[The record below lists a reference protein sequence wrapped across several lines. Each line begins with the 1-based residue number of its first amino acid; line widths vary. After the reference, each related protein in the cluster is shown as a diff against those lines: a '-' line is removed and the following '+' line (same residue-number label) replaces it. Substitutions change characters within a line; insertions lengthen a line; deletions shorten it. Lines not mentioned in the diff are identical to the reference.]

1 VSTLALVLIAVG
13 AVLLVLFLG
22 GVLYTIL
29 RERRTRDLDAHRIAE
44 ADRALATAR
53 ATDRGW
59 DRALLEQA
67 AHAALA
73 QERPGLSYD
82 ALELTLVDD
91 APGVTD
97 DRAHLVASSPEG
109 PVRVVLCRDEGGWK
123 LERIA

>member
-1 VSTLALVLIAVG
+1 MAPPTSASRGCPRPHTRELPALVHSGPVSTLALVLIAVG

-59 DRALLEQA
+59 DRAFLEQA

-73 QERPGLSYD
+73 QERPG
-82 ALELTLVDD
+82 
-91 APGVTD
+91 
-97 DRAHLVASSPEG
+97 
-109 PVRVVLCRDEGGWK
+109 
-123 LERIA
+123 